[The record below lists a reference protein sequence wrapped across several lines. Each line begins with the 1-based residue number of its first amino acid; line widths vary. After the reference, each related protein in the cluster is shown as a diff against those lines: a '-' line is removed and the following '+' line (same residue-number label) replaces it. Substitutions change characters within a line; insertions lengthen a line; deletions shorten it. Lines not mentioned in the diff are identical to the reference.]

1 MKNPV
6 RAGLSRLWA
15 TSEKSRKNPPLRRFG
30 ERLRKSYPICPI
42 LISKMSQTP
51 YYKNRVQFSWSK
63 KGMKVAIAGA
73 TGFVGNRL
81 AQVLQQQ
88 GHQILVLTRNP
99 DTAGH
104 LFPSRAFPNLEI
116 LRYTPTQSGAWQQS
130 ISGCT
135 GVVNLA
141 GAPLADER
149 WTPSRKQEIL
159 DSRQLGTQKIVEA
172 IAQADSKPEVLINAS
187 AVGYYGTS
195 ETATFDENS
204 PAGDDFLAQVCQAW
218 EAQAQKVKD
227 TGTRLVILR
236 LGIVLGNGGA
246 LGKMLLPFKL
256 FAGGPL
262 GSGRQWFS
270 WIHIDDL
277 VNLIVQALTRSE
289 LQGIFNATA
298 PSPVRMSQLCQTLGE
313 VMGRPSWLPVPDFA
327 LELLLGEAAQVVLQ
341 GQQVL
346 PKRTLE
352 TGFDYQ
358 YTTLKP
364 ALQQVVNLL

>member
-1 MKNPV
+1 
-6 RAGLSRLWA
+6 
-15 TSEKSRKNPPLRRFG
+15 
-30 ERLRKSYPICPI
+30 
-42 LISKMSQTP
+42 
-51 YYKNRVQFSWSK
+51 
-63 KGMKVAIAGA
+63 MKVAIAGA
-73 TGFVGNRL
+73 TGFVGSRL
-81 AQVLQQQ
+81 VEVLQQQ
-88 GHQILVLTRNP
+88 GHHVLVLTRHP
-99 DTAGH
+99 DTARRF
-104 LFPSRAFPNLEI
+104 FPPRAFPNLEI
-116 LRYTPTQSGAWQQS
+116 VHYTPTQSGAWQQS

-135 GVVNLA
+135 AVVNLA

-159 DSRQLGTQKIVEA
+159 DSRQLGTRKIVEA
-172 IAQADSKPEVLINAS
+172 IAQAEAKPEVLINAS

-195 ETATFDENS
+195 ETATFDDTS
-204 PAGDDFLAQVCQAW
+204 PAGNDFLAKVCQAW
-218 EAQAQKVKD
+218 EAEAQNVKE

-277 VNLIVQALTRSE
+277 VNLIVQGLTRNE
-289 LQGIFNATA
+289 IQGIFNATA
-298 PSPVRMSQLCQTLGE
+298 PNPVRMSQLCQDLGE

-327 LELLLGEAAQVVLQ
+327 LELILGEAAQVVLQ

-352 TGFDYQ
+352 TGFNYQ

-364 ALQQVVNLL
+364 AIEQIVRSM